1 MNPTLTVLLMTQPKV
16 ISDVLGNK
24 TFRGRGLT
32 ARFLYCLPISSV
44 GNRKFQSRT
53 VPPQVY
59 ARYEQ
64 KMVNLLEDEYPNKPE
79 LIRLSPDAVNFLTA
93 FAEEL
98 EPKIR
103 VEYAEIADWVGKLVG
118 NTLRIAGLLC
128 RASVYRSP
136 EFLTENEPLVVSGE
150 TMANAIQLGRYF
162 LSHAQAVYDVI
173 PESNM
178 NRQANRIL
186 HMIAERH
193 LTEFDRREA
202 MRYCRVFKTVAEIQ
216 PVLDFLDDYG
226 YIIRLP
232 DRNPTGGRPSLPKYV
247 VNPSYLS
254 QLSGAVAAM

>member
-1 MNPTLTVLLMTQPKV
+1 M
-16 ISDVLGNK
+16 
-24 TFRGRGLT
+24 
-32 ARFLYCLPISSV
+32 
-44 GNRKFQSRT
+44 
-53 VPPQVY
+53 PPQVY

-79 LIRLSPDAVNFLTA
+79 LIRLSPDAANLLTA
-93 FAEEL
+93 FAEEI

-136 EFLTENEPLVVSGE
+136 EFLTENDPLVVSGE
-150 TMANAIQLGRYF
+150 IMANAILLGRYF

-186 HMIAERH
+186 QMIAERH
-193 LTEFDRREA
+193 LSEFDRREA

-254 QLSGAVAAM
+254 QLSGTVTAT